1 MVGNMIGTSWAMASA
16 FIVGQG
22 CEIVD
27 LDGPLLLAA
36 DRQPAVRY
44 RDGHIECP
52 DEVWGAP

>member
-1 MVGNMIGTSWAMASA
+1 MASA
-16 FIVGQG
+16 FIVGQS

-44 RDGHIECP
+44 RNGHIECP